1 MNYLSQIF
9 PMANEPPLEQAD
21 KLIEFLLHHFSDEL
35 KQYES
40 YKEINSPG
48 SYQMSECVTRN
59 LWYDIELIMSNMN
72 MIIQDIQELDGRTAN
87 YTNFDG
93 RLNML
98 TNDVFAMQN
107 NMNSILKRL
116 DALEQQISENTQN
129 KKDSDK

>member
-1 MNYLSQIF
+1 
-9 PMANEPPLEQAD
+9 
-21 KLIEFLLHHFSDEL
+21 
-35 KQYES
+35 
-40 YKEINSPG
+40 
-48 SYQMSECVTRN
+48 
-59 LWYDIELIMSNMN
+59 